1 MPIKII
7 FLYFLKEDE
16 ASLAAEERER
26 MHQANKLKQEA
37 ERRTKRLDHEGV
49 VALLHEDEEW
59 DEKAAKKA
67 RHKVTATDLIQA
79 LRTK

>member
-1 MPIKII
+1 
-7 FLYFLKEDE
+7 
-16 ASLAAEERER
+16 

-59 DEKAAKKA
+59 DEKAGKKA

>member
-1 MPIKII
+1 
-7 FLYFLKEDE
+7 
-16 ASLAAEERER
+16 
-26 MHQANKLKQEA
+26 MHQANKLKQGA

-49 VALLHEDEEW
+49 VALLHEDKEW

-67 RHKVTATDLIQA
+67 RQKVTATDLIQA

>member
-1 MPIKII
+1 MIYVVLIC
-7 FLYFLKEDE
+7 FKEDE

-26 MHQANKLKQEA
+26 MHQANKLKQGA

-67 RHKVTATDLIQA
+67 RQKVTATDLIQA

>member
-1 MPIKII
+1 M
-7 FLYFLKEDE
+7 LSCSLKEDE

-26 MHQANKLKQEA
+26 MQQANKLKQGA

-59 DEKAAKKA
+59 DEKATKKA

-79 LRTK
+79 LRAK

>member
-1 MPIKII
+1 
-7 FLYFLKEDE
+7 
-16 ASLAAEERER
+16 
-26 MHQANKLKQEA
+26 MHQANKLKQGA

-49 VALLHEDEEW
+49 IALLHDDEEW
-59 DEKAAKKA
+59 DEKTAKKA

>member
-1 MPIKII
+1 
-7 FLYFLKEDE
+7 
-16 ASLAAEERER
+16 
-26 MHQANKLKQEA
+26 MHQGNKLKQGA

-49 VALLHEDEEW
+49 IALLHDDEEW
-59 DEKAAKKA
+59 DEKTAKKA